1 MSSLPGNTDQML
13 AERIKAGDKSACD
26 ECIERHSPAVYRMA
40 LTMLGDEAEAE
51 DVTQETF
58 LNAFAAIDHFEW
70 RSSLGTWLHR
80 IAHNQVLM
88 HLRKR
93 RPLFVSLESAEDDEH
108 APTPPQLYEWCC
120 LPDRDFATA
129 EAQAEIATAV
139 AAMPEKLREVFLLRQ
154 QAQLSTEEVAAVLNL
169 SVSNVKVRLHRARQW
184 LRERLSDYFSE
195 LAMRDEETGVDRLY

>member
-1 MSSLPGNTDQML
+1 VL
-13 AERIKAGDKSACD
+13 AERLKAGDKSACD
-26 ECIERHSPAVYRMA
+26 ECVERYSPAVYRMA

-58 LNAFAAIDHFEW
+58 LNAFAAIDRFEW
-70 RSSLGTWLHR
+70 RSGLGTWLHR

-93 RPLFVSLESAEDDEH
+93 RPLFVSLESAEDEH
-108 APTPPQLYEWCC
+108 TPTPPQLYEWCC
-120 LPDRDFATA
+120 IPDRDFATA
-129 EAQAEIATAV
+129 EAQAEIASAV

-184 LRERLSDYFSE
+184 LRGRLSDYFSE
-195 LAMRDEETGVDRLY
+195 LATRDEETAVDEAP